1 MTICLILPS
10 VKVLG
15 FGKQESQFLLFGS
28 GQGGLKQWGKHSLHF
43 GLFFGSGIVMLL
55 QGGLL
60 QSSGHWL
67 QEGGNWPDL
76 QQGRLGLGVEY
87 GGMVGH
93 WRPLQPGG
101 TWPGWQQGRKDGSGL
116 GVSNSTL
123 PKKWDS

>member
-28 GQGGLKQWGKHSLHF
+28 GHGGLKQWGKQSLHF
-43 GLFFGSGIVMLL
+43 GLFVGSGIVRLL

-76 QQGRLGLGVEY
+76 QQSRLGLGVEY

-101 TWPGWQQGRKDGSGL
+101 TWPSWQQGRSGL
-116 GVSNSTL
+116 GVSTSTL
-123 PKKWDS
+123 S